1 MIGIAKMGQAEQNT
15 TVTNSVTMY
24 TTMPILDSSLHT
36 IPSVELDPPMVT
48 TWNANE
54 SVSTV
59 QFFQCSQSLVHQTA
73 TVGAQSRQASAVEVG
88 IEKRDSVWLP
98 YSGPV
103 PGNVNGSMIDMVR

>member
-1 MIGIAKMGQAEQNT
+1 MIGIAKMGQVEQNT

-36 IPSVELDPPMVT
+36 IPSVGLDPPMVT

-73 TVGAQSRQASAVEVG
+73 TVGAQSRQASAVDVG

>member
-54 SVSTV
+54 SISTV

-73 TVGAQSRQASAVEVG
+73 TVGAQSRQASAVEVS